1 MSHPLPGRIVVG
13 VSTSLPG
20 LAALRYAVAEGRRR
34 GLTAITVV
42 RSWPDAD
49 HGRKPSP
56 PWAAE
61 LARASA
67 QLIDEAVTAAF
78 GMLPTR
84 IALLHSTPRGRPG
97 PALVDLVDDA
107 DDLIVLGSRRHRW
120 LGSGVARHCIRL
132 APCPV
137 LVVPPPSLSTSRWT
151 GGPDAEL
158 RRLTG
163 G

>member
-1 MSHPLPGRIVVG
+1 MTRIVVG

-42 RSWPDAD
+42 RTWPDPD
-49 HGRKPSP
+49 HGRKPPP
-56 PWAAE
+56 PWAAD
-61 LARASA
+61 LARASTRV
-67 QLIDEAVTAAF
+67 IDEAVSAAF
-78 GMLPTR
+78 GMRPAR
-84 IALLHSTPRGRPG
+84 IVLLNSTPRGRPG
-97 PALVDLVDDA
+97 PALVDLVDST
-107 DDLIVLGSRRHRW
+107 DDLIVLGSRRRRW

-137 LVVPPPSLSTSRWT
+137 IVVPCPAPASRF
-151 GGPDAEL
+151 PAPNLDDEL

-163 G
+163 M